1 MSAWRRAFLGCI
13 LLCAGCSEPAG
24 ADELPGSTV
33 SATAPRPSASAA
45 AERPVV
51 SAKNEASA
59 APLVSASAAPSAKK
73 PRTIAFVGDISISM
87 IVGAHLDG
95 SLKPSA
101 PLEPGYPF
109 GKVQDRLRSYDLLVG
124 NLECVIT
131 NRGQPTIK
139 KPLKAPLDSGKRLLD
154 AGFDVV
160 SVANNHVQDM
170 DDAGY
175 ADMMARLDADGLP
188 YAGGNLVDKSR
199 SPTVVKDIGGVRVAV
214 IGHYDIHV
222 DAALRDIKE
231 ARAKADVVIA
241 FLHWGVEYS
250 RDPTRLQRQWAHEL
264 IDNGA
269 DVVVG
274 GHAHIVHRDEIYK
287 GKVIS
292 YSLGNFVFSGM
303 VKKGSRTGSV
313 LELEVDESGVVGH
326 GYRTIT
332 IDERGAPEWVGERTS
347 EPVLDPPGERPLT
360 ALGKPIDFH
369 ALK

>member
-1 MSAWRRAFLGCI
+1 
-13 LLCAGCSEPAG
+13 
-24 ADELPGSTV
+24 
-33 SATAPRPSASAA
+33 
-45 AERPVV
+45 
-51 SAKNEASA
+51 
-59 APLVSASAAPSAKK
+59 
-73 PRTIAFVGDISISM
+73 
-87 IVGAHLDG
+87 
-95 SLKPSA
+95 
-101 PLEPGYPF
+101 
-109 GKVQDRLRSYDLLVG
+109 
-124 NLECVIT
+124 
-131 NRGQPTIK
+131 
-139 KPLKAPLDSGKRLLD
+139 
-154 AGFDVV
+154 
-160 SVANNHVQDM
+160 
-170 DDAGY
+170 
-175 ADMMARLDADGLP
+175 
-188 YAGGNLVDKSR
+188 
-199 SPTVVKDIGGVRVAV
+199 
-214 IGHYDIHV
+214 
-222 DAALRDIKE
+222 DIKE

-332 IDERGAPEWVGERTS
+332 IDERGAPEWVDERTS